1 MITHYQKNA
10 LSYFMKGLVLRM
22 DKDQYD
28 LTVGIIDALVDINS
42 SLREIK
48 YMLDILHPIMENSS
62 LNKIAKILENWE
74 RRT

>member
-1 MITHYQKNA
+1 
-10 LSYFMKGLVLRM
+10 MKGLVLRM

-48 YMLDILHPIMENSS
+48 YMLDIINPIIENSS
-62 LNKIAKILENWE
+62 MRKIAKILENWE
-74 RRT
+74 RRS

>member
-1 MITHYQKNA
+1 
-10 LSYFMKGLVLRM
+10 MKGLVLRM

-48 YMLDILHPIMENSS
+48 NILDIIHPIIENSS
-62 LNKIAKILENWE
+62 MRKIAKILENWE
-74 RRT
+74 RRS